1 MKQSRQIFIT
11 AGHRGGSSGANANGY
26 SEAELAIKLR
36 DALTDQLSQKGIV
49 AINDEDKD
57 TLSDVVAK
65 INKTCNDRD
74 ICIDIHF
81 NSFSSQSAQG
91 TEVLIQNYPSNTEM
105 ELAEDL
111 LVTICKTLGT
121 KNRGVKKEGQSQYK
135 RLAMLSN
142 VKCNSVL
149 IEVCFISSTNDMK
162 RYLNS
167 FNVLVY
173 NLVNDIIKYVT
184 Q

>member
-57 TLSDVVAK
+57 SLSDVVAK
-65 INKTCNDRD
+65 INKRCTDRD

-105 ELAEDL
+105 ELAEIGRAH
-111 LVTICKTLGT
+111 V
-121 KNRGVKKEGQSQYK
+121 
-135 RLAMLSN
+135 
-142 VKCNSVL
+142 
-149 IEVCFISSTNDMK
+149 
-162 RYLNS
+162 
-167 FNVLVY
+167 
-173 NLVNDIIKYVT
+173 
-184 Q
+184 